1 MAEEFATFQLW
12 QATSLALPGF
22 GDALDTRKFQNTTT
36 LKLDYCIPLKWSKK
50 RTDTTG
56 VQSEENVHPDTGPAG
71 ALVEIQFT
79 VDRKVAPAPTAQ
91 NFLQT
96 LILIYATQNTNS
108 IFRRG
113 FLGLVNT
120 DNPEL
125 NVTTPT
131 AKLGYRL
138 LEYGQIDPID
148 FKSRQ
153 KYRVLLQ
160 LEGKASTLENV
171 VES

>member
-1 MAEEFATFQLW
+1 MAEEFATLQLW
-12 QATSLALPGF
+12 QAASIGSPTF
-22 GDALDTRKFQNTTT
+22 GDALDTRKFENTTT

-79 VDRKVAPAPTAQ
+79 VDRKIALGAGDQ

-113 FLGLVNT
+113 FLGLINS

-131 AKLGYRL
+131 ATLGYRL
-138 LEYGQIDPID
+138 LDFGQIDPID

-160 LEGKASTLENV
+160 LEGKASLLPNV

>member
-1 MAEEFATFQLW
+1 MVEEFAKLQLW
-12 QATSLALPGF
+12 QAKSLVLPTF
-22 GDALDTRKFQNTTT
+22 DNADDTRKFESNDI
-36 LKLDYCIPLKWSKK
+36 LRLDYCIPLKWSKK

-79 VDRKVAPAPTAQ
+79 VDRKVALGENDQ

-108 IFRRG
+108 DFRRG
-113 FLGLVNT
+113 FLGLINT

-125 NVTTPT
+125 DVTTVT
-131 AKLGYRL
+131 ATLGYRL
-138 LEYGQIDPID
+138 LDFGQIDPID
-148 FKSRQ
+148 FKARQ
-153 KYRVLLQ
+153 KYRVVLQ
-160 LEGKASTLENV
+160 LLGKASLLPNV
-171 VES
+171 VET